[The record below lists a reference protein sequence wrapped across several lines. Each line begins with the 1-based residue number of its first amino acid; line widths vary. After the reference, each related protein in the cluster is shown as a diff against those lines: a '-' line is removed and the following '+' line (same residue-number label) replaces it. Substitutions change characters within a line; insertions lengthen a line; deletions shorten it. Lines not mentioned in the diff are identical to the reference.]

1 GQRRGRDRGC
11 TLSYPWTGSCGGAD
25 ASLTGAFAMG
35 ALGATADELLWRDRT
50 RRCAS
55 RYNFP
60 FGGTREIRLRRT
72 RRSSVG
78 PNGGRARR
86 EGAGG
91 RMWFG
96 RPSRALSP
104 IGWVAPIRLS
114 RPISTPTFCPKH
126 VPWLAIRAF
135 RRPLNSSRQTRR
147 LCHTQTRTLTLPCAL
162 RCSRRATPTG
172 CWQN

>member
-1 GQRRGRDRGC
+1 GQRRGRDRGY

-78 PNGGRARR
+78 PNGGRAPG
-86 EGAGG
+86 EGGG
-91 RMWFG
+91 GWMWVG
-96 RPSRALSP
+96 CGRARSRPSA
-104 IGWVAPIRLS
+104 GWRQSDYRDRYQPLHFVRSTCLGS
-114 RPISTPTFCPKH
+114 R
-126 VPWLAIRAF
+126 
-135 RRPLNSSRQTRR
+135 
-147 LCHTQTRTLTLPCAL
+147 
-162 RCSRRATPTG
+162 
-172 CWQN
+172 